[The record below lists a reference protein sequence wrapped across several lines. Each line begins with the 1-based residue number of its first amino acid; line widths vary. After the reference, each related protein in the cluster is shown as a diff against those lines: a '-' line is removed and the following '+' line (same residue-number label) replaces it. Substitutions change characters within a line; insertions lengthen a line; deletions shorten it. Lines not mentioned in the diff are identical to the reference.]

1 MTPYE
6 IVRERYAFPFEL
18 RPYQADAVN
27 AQADFPRDG
36 LYWQVGAG
44 KTSAGTVHA
53 LYWGLQHNTKRWV
66 VLMPPILLLQW
77 ERWIKGITDLT
88 TGTHPSVVVYHGTP
102 AKRQVLDLRVS
113 FILTT
118 YGMLK
123 NDYEHLQA
131 FLKREPY
138 GVIADEAEAIKN
150 IRSDTH
156 KAVDGIAED
165 RPLTLMTGTPITK
178 PGDAYAYLKLVAP
191 GIYRNKRHFD
201 RLHVEEVDEWGN
213 VEKWTNL
220 DLLHEN
226 MKVHTSRVLRREV
239 RKDLPPVIYTRV
251 PYNLPSAHMNLYKRI
266 AEERLV
272 EFEDGS
278 EIDAISA
285 SALRSALQQVIIN
298 WGEFDEGTD
307 RVPAA
312 LELVEDYL
320 MELGDAKLAV
330 VANFRRSNAYLLEA
344 LKKYNAVAVYGDIS
358 GPNKQRAIHRFIT
371 DPTCRVILLQP
382 ASAGRGVD
390 GLQHVCSDMLV
401 LEAPT
406 TAPPFEQVVG
416 RLDRDGQ
423 EDVVNCRI
431 AVAQGTVQVRMF
443 AQLLDNDQV
452 ANRVQGGFKDLKD
465 SIYGG

>member
-6 IVRERYAFPFEL
+6 IVRARYEFPFEL
-18 RPYQADAVN
+18 RPYQQQAVN
-27 AQADFPRDG
+27 AQADFERDG
-36 LYWQVGAG
+36 LYWQCGAG

-53 LYWGLQHNTKRWV
+53 LYWSLQYNTKRWL

-77 ERWIKGITDLT
+77 ERWIQSITD
-88 TGTHPSVVVYHGTP
+88 THAGKSPSVVVYHGTP
-102 AKRQVLDLRVS
+102 AKRHKLDLQVD
-113 FILTT
+113 FVLTT

-123 NDYEHLQA
+123 NDYERLQSRLSSA
-131 FLKREPY
+131 PY

-156 KAVDGIAED
+156 KALDGISQD

-191 GIYRNKRHFD
+191 GVYRNKRHFD
-201 RLHVEEVDEWGN
+201 RLHIEEVDEWGN
-213 VEKWTNL
+213 VDKWANL
-220 DLLHEN
+220 DLLNEN

-239 RKDLPPVIYTRV
+239 RSDLPAVIYTRV
-251 PYNLPSAHMNLYKRI
+251 PYNLDPAHMKLYRRI

-272 EFEDGS
+272 ELDNGE

-285 SALRSALQQVIIN
+285 SALRSALQQVILN
-298 WGEFDEGTD
+298 WGEFDENPD

-312 LELVEDYL
+312 LELVEGYL
-320 MELGDAKLAV
+320 EELGDGKLAV
-330 VANFRRSNAYLLEA
+330 VANFRRSNAYLLKA
-344 LKKYNAVAVYGDIS
+344 LQKYGAVAVYGDIS
-358 GPNKQRAIHRFIT
+358 GPNKQKAINRFIT
-371 DPTCRVILLQP
+371 DPKCRVILLQP

-423 EDVVNCRI
+423 NDVVNCRI
-431 AVAQGTVQVRMF
+431 AVAQGTVQLRMF
-443 AQLLDNDQV
+443 SQLLDNDRV
-452 ANRVQGGFKDLKD
+452 ANQVQGGFKDLKD
-465 SIYGG
+465 SMYGH